1 MGELILIKNQEKV
14 AASTTQKAEAI
25 SFRHPVAEDG
35 YAVNQLIAACPP
47 LDTNSAYCNLLQ
59 CSHFADTCVV
69 AELDG
74 EIVGWVSAYIEP
86 KNPENLF
93 IWQMAVSEK
102 ARGCALAQRML
113 MFLLGQRQ
121 CSATRF
127 VETTITADNS
137 ASRRVFQKLA
147 ESFDTDCV
155 ESVMFSKE
163 VHFANKHNTEF
174 LFQIGPIT
182 AEQLQQIKS

>member
-1 MGELILIKNQEKV
+1 MGELILINNQSKV
-14 AASTTQKAEAI
+14 VTPATENKGEI
-25 SFRHPVAEDG
+25 SFRHPVSEDG
-35 YAVNQLIAACPP
+35 FAINQLIAACPP

-59 CSHFADTCVV
+59 CSHFSDTCVV
-69 AELDG
+69 AELNG

-86 KNPENLF
+86 KQPQNLF

-113 MFLLGQRQ
+113 MFLLAQRQ

-127 VETTITADNS
+127 VETTITADNL

-147 ESFDTDCV
+147 EGFETDCV

-163 VHFANKHNTEF
+163 VHFGGKHNTEY
-174 LFQIGPIT
+174 LFTIGPIA
-182 AEQLQQIKS
+182 AEQLQKIKL